1 MLKRRGRWGATLVT
15 RETVG
20 WDGMG
25 CALLGMGVGLRES
38 AMSVGNGWSPT
49 PYHPRWGRPHLM
61 AAPDVNVQK
70 QREVEAING
79 AFAALGLTAGVI
91 VEGASGKGI
100 LEQVRLSILL
110 L

>member
-1 MLKRRGRWGATLVT
+1 
-15 RETVG
+15 
-20 WDGMG
+20 
-25 CALLGMGVGLRES
+25 
-38 AMSVGNGWSPT
+38 
-49 PYHPRWGRPHLM
+49 M